1 MTYMGGIVP
10 RLGDMEQGSKPRS
23 VKIGDDERLGWSSE
37 RPRRESGP
45 PRPAD
50 ISTRNRVLKPSEE
63 LMYSPGSLVVVASGA
78 PAEADSFVNRL
89 VQQKGALFS
98 MTKVRALLDGRV
110 GEAELETRAQEL
122 LTSVIAKRLEAGE
135 TVVLVAETLEPEE
148 REPFV
153 RLAAAASRPRHLVLF
168 EPAGVNLDDEAKAAL
183 SDLRRRLTAGEL
195 GQEGFQ
201 TSLRLAGKTIG
212 EVKRLDFQRPSRDD

>member
-1 MTYMGGIVP
+1 
-10 RLGDMEQGSKPRS
+10 MEQGSAKPRS

-37 RPRRESGP
+37 RPRRDSGP
-45 PRPAD
+45 PRPVD

-98 MTKVRALLDGRV
+98 MNKVRALLDGRV
-110 GEAELETRAQEL
+110 GEAELETRAHEL

-135 TVVLVAETLEPEE
+135 TVVLVAETLDPDE

-153 RLAAAASRPRHLVLF
+153 RLAAASSRPRHLVLF
-168 EPAGVNLDDEAKAAL
+168 EPAGVDLDDEAKAAL
-183 SDLRRRLTAGEL
+183 SDLRRRLTGGEL

>member
-1 MTYMGGIVP
+1 
-10 RLGDMEQGSKPRS
+10 MEQGSRQRS

-50 ISTRNRVLKPSEE
+50 ISTRNRVLRPSEE
-63 LMYSPGSLVVVASGA
+63 LMYSPGSLVVVASSDPDA
-78 PAEADSFVNRL
+78 ADAFVNRL
-89 VQQKGALFS
+89 VQSKGALFS
-98 MTKVRALLDGRV
+98 LNKVRTLLKGRVDDSELDGR
-110 GEAELETRAQEL
+110 AEEL
-122 LTSVIAKRLEAGE
+122 LGTAVAKRLESGE
-135 TVVLVAETLEPEE
+135 TVVVVTETLEAEE

-153 RLAAAASRPRHLVLF
+153 RAAAAAGRPRHLLLF
-168 EPAGVNLDDEAKAAL
+168 EPTGVELDEEDKAAL
-183 SDLRRRLTAGEL
+183 ADLRRRLTAGEL

-201 TSLRLAGKTIG
+201 TSLRLAGTSIG

>member
-1 MTYMGGIVP
+1 
-10 RLGDMEQGSKPRS
+10 MEQGSKPRS

-37 RPRRESGP
+37 RPRREGGP
-45 PRPAD
+45 QRPAD

-63 LMYSPGSLVVVASGA
+63 LMYSPGSLVVVASSA

-89 VQQKGALFS
+89 VQNKGALFS
-98 MTKVRALLDGRV
+98 MNKVRALLNGRV

-122 LTSVIAKRLEAGE
+122 LASAIAKRLEAGD
-135 TVVLVAETLEPEE
+135 TVVVVMETLDAEE

-153 RLAAAASRPRHLVLF
+153 RLAAAAGRPRHLVLF
-168 EPAGVNLDDEAKAAL
+168 EPAGVDLDDEGKAAL
-183 SDLRRRLTAGEL
+183 SDLRRRLTAGEM

-201 TSLRLAGKTIG
+201 TSLRLAGSTIR

>member
-1 MTYMGGIVP
+1 
-10 RLGDMEQGSKPRS
+10 MEQGSKPRS

-37 RPRRESGP
+37 RPRRDSGP
-45 PRPAD
+45 PRPVD

-63 LMYSPGSLVVVASGA
+63 LMYSPGSLVVVASSA
-78 PAEADSFVNRL
+78 PAEAEAFVNRL
-89 VQQKGALFS
+89 VQQKGAVFS
-98 MTKVRALLDGRV
+98 MNKVRTLLAGRV
-110 GEAELETRAQEL
+110 GEAELEARAQEL
-122 LTSVIAKRLEAGE
+122 LTGAVAKRLDSGE
-135 TVVLVAETLEPEE
+135 TVVLVAETLEAEE

-153 RLAAAASRPRHLVLF
+153 RLAAGAGRPRHILLF
-168 EPAGVNLDDEAKAAL
+168 EPAGVGLDDDGKAAL

-201 TSLRLAGKTIG
+201 TSLRLAGSTIG